1 MTMANNYDI
10 IYYRYYLAEDFMI
23 YIGEKLN
30 SSIKR
35 AYDALENRNES
46 AVLEL
51 AKIQLDGGADYLD
64 VNTAMC
70 GDEAETMIWA
80 CSLILKNF
88 ECGIMADS
96 PDPNVIERL
105 YSEVEI
111 KNSIINSVTIEPERF
126 TPVVSVVKKY
136 NTGVVAMPI
145 GGGAMPADAEER
157 VSNSTALIEKLNAE
171 RIENGRIYV
180 DIIVEAAGAN
190 YSAPEHAL
198 SATGRIREK
207 YPDIHITAGLSNI
220 SFGLPKRGI
229 LNRAFLCLLMRK
241 GLDSAILDT
250 ANEEMM
256 LTAAAVEMLM
266 GKDEFC
272 MNYLTAYRRFE

>member
-1 MTMANNYDI
+1 
-10 IYYRYYLAEDFMI
+10 MI

-30 SSIKR
+30 SSIKK
-35 AYDALENRNES
+35 AYDALENRDE
-46 AVLEL
+46 AYVLEL

-64 VNTAMC
+64 LNTAMC
-70 GDEAETMIWA
+70 SDEAGAMIWA
-80 CSLILKNF
+80 CGLILKEF
-88 ECGIMADS
+88 GCGIMADS
-96 PDPNVIERL
+96 PDPKVIERL

-111 KNSIINSVTIEPERF
+111 DKSIVNSVTTEPERF
-126 TPVVSVVKKY
+126 EPVVSVVKKY

-145 GGGAMPADAEER
+145 GVGAMPADAEER
-157 VSNSTALIEKLNAE
+157 VNNSAALIEKLNAE
-171 RIENGRIYV
+171 GIENGKIYV

-190 YSAPEHAL
+190 YLAPEHAL
-198 SATGRIREK
+198 SATARIREK
-207 YPDIHITAGLSNI
+207 FPDIHITAGLSNI

-229 LNRAFLCLLMRK
+229 INRAFLCLLMQK

-250 ANEEMM
+250 SNEEMM
-256 LTAAAVEMLM
+256 LTAAAAEMLI